1 MTFHWYLL
9 TIFIEVQNFKE
20 KGKLPVSSTF
30 FSPSFFLLFKKQI
43 NGLHT
48 QSRRLFLVEI
58 P

>member
-9 TIFIEVQNFKE
+9 TIVRELQNFKE
-20 KGKLPVSSTF
+20 KETSRLSYLF
-30 FSPSFFLLFKKQI
+30 FTSFFLLFKKQI
-43 NGLHT
+43 NELDT